1 MTIKPVNG
9 KQGLHTV
16 TAFGVGVF
24 IFSILLWLLLVAGQF
39 AFLYAYDILH
49 GILFI
54 IQCGTAVL
62 ILFCFVNALNRL
74 SKSEYKPVSKIM
86 LIFLLI
92 PILLF
97 NIWIW
102 FFLKEDG
109 LQTGGFF
116 SIHKK
121 YQKENSYYIDI
132 VNGDEPVSIL
142 IDKQTFDQ
150 LVVAEDTTYHIE
162 YRTCLHLSSIG
173 VLENP
178 IDSKSQ
184 YRSNTL
190 SN

>member
-1 MTIKPVNG
+1 MTIQPVNG
-9 KQGLHTV
+9 KQGPHTV

-92 PILLF
+92 RK
-97 NIWIW
+97 W
-102 FFLKEDG
+102 
-109 LQTGGFF
+109 
-116 SIHKK
+116 
-121 YQKENSYYIDI
+121 
-132 VNGDEPVSIL
+132 
-142 IDKQTFDQ
+142 
-150 LVVAEDTTYHIE
+150 
-162 YRTCLHLSSIG
+162 
-173 VLENP
+173 
-178 IDSKSQ
+178 
-184 YRSNTL
+184 
-190 SN
+190 